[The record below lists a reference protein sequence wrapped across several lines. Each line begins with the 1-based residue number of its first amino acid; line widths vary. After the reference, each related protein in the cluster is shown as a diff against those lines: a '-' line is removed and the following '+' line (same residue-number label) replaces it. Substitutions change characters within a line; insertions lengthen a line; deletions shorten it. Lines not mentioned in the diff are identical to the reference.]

1 MLLTQSTYIIDN
13 GNMNLQEQLNRIQ
26 EMMGIDYKLIPT
38 DELRRPNGSVGT
50 QGFTPESMV
59 SLLKHISNEE
69 NFDLP
74 NFNSFKDLI
83 LKLREM
89 PEIIESIYKY
99 VKSDPVLL
107 IKLPDDT
114 YHLKDGNHRANLL
127 NLLNVDKIPA
137 IVK

>member
-1 MLLTQSTYIIDN
+1 MIQSTHIIDN

-26 EMMGIDYKLIPT
+26 EMMGVDYKLIPT
-38 DELRRPNGSVGT
+38 NELRRPNGSLGT
-50 QGFTPESMV
+50 QGFTQESMI

-69 NFDLP
+69 NFELP
-74 NFNSFKDLI
+74 KFDSFKELI

-89 PEIIESIYKY
+89 PEIIHSIYKY
-99 VKSDPVLL
+99 VKSDPILL

>member
-1 MLLTQSTYIIDN
+1 
-13 GNMNLQEQLNRIQ
+13 
-26 EMMGIDYKLIPT
+26 
-38 DELRRPNGSVGT
+38 
-50 QGFTPESMV
+50 
-59 SLLKHISNEE
+59 
-69 NFDLP
+69 
-74 NFNSFKDLI
+74 
-83 LKLREM
+83 M